1 MEMMIVDA
9 KKDTNGCLG
18 IILMNVEGQIAWQI
32 LTAMELKMETVAAHA
47 TMDIFG
53 TMFVN

>member
-9 KKDTNGCLG
+9 KKDMNGCLG
-18 IILMNVEGQIAWQI
+18 IILMNAEGQIAWQI
-32 LTAMELKMETVAAHA
+32 LIVMVLKMETEDAHA